1 MTKLA
6 IVMMIFTIIGLVAAR
21 PRPYPITYGNE
32 VHVVGEETDSVHVV
46 DGNEGVHVVDNDD
59 QVHVVDNEDEVHV
72 VDSPAAGPR
81 NN

>member
-32 VHVVGEETDSVHVV
+32 VHVV